1 MLKGFANGSIAV
13 DVSMLSRSAQLNRP
27 LSGRDNGG
35 IDLDWG
41 KKNSYPLAC
50 TRLWG
55 RSPDGTNEG

>member
-27 LSGRDNGG
+27 LSVRDNGG

-41 KKNSYPLAC
+41 KKKLLPLSLHTAM
-50 TRLWG
+50 G
-55 RSPDGTNEG
+55 